1 VRLRNRPVE
10 QDATL
15 PGGRVVTVRVG
26 VPDDPYVAKRDLDTV
41 TAEIVADENVL
52 ASVSTVLDADQES
65 EALALA
71 REIAAGLESGD
82 LAPTAEAIEPLADT
96 LR

>member
-1 VRLRNRPVE
+1 MRLRSRPVD

-26 VPDDPYVAKRDLDTV
+26 VPADPYVAKRDLDTV

-52 ASVSTVLDADQES
+52 ASVPTVLRADQES
-65 EALALA
+65 EALELA

-82 LAPTAEAIEPLADT
+82 LAPTAEAIEPLAAT
-96 LR
+96 QR

>member
-1 VRLRNRPVE
+1 MTLHSRPVT

-26 VPDDPYVAKRDLDTV
+26 VPEDPYVAKRELDTV
-41 TAEIVADENVL
+41 AAEIIADGNVL
-52 ASVSTVLDADQES
+52 ATVNTVLDADQDG
-65 EALALA
+65 EARALA

-82 LAPTAEAIEPLADT
+82 LAPTVESIEPLVSAA
-96 LR
+96 R

>member
-1 VRLRNRPVE
+1 VRLRSQPVE

-26 VPDDPYVAKRDLDTV
+26 VPEDPYVAKGDLDTV

-52 ASVSTVLDADQES
+52 ATVTTVLDADQES
-65 EALALA
+65 EAVELA

-82 LAPTAEAIEPLADT
+82 LAPTADAIEPLANT
-96 LR
+96 PR

>member
-1 VRLRNRPVE
+1 VTLRGRPIE

-26 VPDDPYVAKRDLDTV
+26 VPEDPYVAKRDLETV
-41 TAEIVADENVL
+41 AAEIVADETVL
-52 ASVSTVLDADQES
+52 ATVNTVLDPDQDS
-65 EALALA
+65 EALQLA
-71 REIAAGLESGD
+71 REIAAGLESGEI
-82 LAPTAEAIEPLADT
+82 APTAEAIEPLADQ

>member
-1 VRLRNRPVE
+1 VE

-26 VPDDPYVAKRDLDTV
+26 VPDDPYVAKRDVDTV
-41 TAEIVADENVL
+41 AAEIVADETVL
-52 ASVSTVLDADQES
+52 ATVNTVLDADQES
-65 EALALA
+65 EALQLA
-71 REIAAGLESGD
+71 REIAAGLESGEI
-82 LAPTAEAIEPLADT
+82 APTADAIEPLADE

>member
-1 VRLRNRPVE
+1 MTLHSRPVT

-26 VPDDPYVAKRDLDTV
+26 VPEDPYVAKRELDTV
-41 TAEIVADENVL
+41 AAEIVADDNVL
-52 ASVSTVLDADQES
+52 ATVNTVLDADQES
-65 EALALA
+65 EARALA

-82 LAPTAEAIEPLADT
+82 LAPTVESIEPLVNEP
-96 LR
+96 R